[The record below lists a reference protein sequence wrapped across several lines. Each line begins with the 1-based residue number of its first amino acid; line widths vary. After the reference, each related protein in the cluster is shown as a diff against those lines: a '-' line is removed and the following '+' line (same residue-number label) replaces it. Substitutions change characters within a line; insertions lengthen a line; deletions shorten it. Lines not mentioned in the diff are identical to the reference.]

1 MKYILAF
8 IAALSF
14 FMPAQAQEPGP
25 DALVKTVTEEVLEIV
40 RTDKE
45 LKAGSSRRA
54 IELVE
59 ARVLPHFDFTHMTR
73 SAMGKNWRLATPA
86 QQKSLTEEFREL
98 LVRTYSKA
106 LTEYKS
112 QTISYKPFSM
122 KPGDADVTVRTEI
135 RQSGGGKPIEL
146 DYDLEK
152 ISGAWKVYDIK
163 VGGVSLVANYRDT
176 FTSEVSNGGVDGLVK
191 ALQGKNSQG
200 AAAGGKK

>member
-1 MKYILAF
+1 MKYLLAML
-8 IAALSF
+8 AAAIIWLPVS
-14 FMPAQAQEPGP
+14 AQEIAP
-25 DALVKTVTEEVLEIV
+25 DALVKNVTEEVLEIV

-45 LKAGSSRRA
+45 LKAGNSRRA
-54 IELVE
+54 VELVE

-73 SAMGKNWRLATPA
+73 SAMGKNWRQATPA
-86 QQKSLTEEFREL
+86 QQKVLTEEFREL

-112 QTISYKPFSM
+112 QTIAYKPFAM
-122 KPGDADVTVRTEI
+122 KPSDADVTVRTEI

-152 ISGAWKVYDIK
+152 VSGAWKVYDIK

-176 FTSEVSNGGVDGLVK
+176 FATEVSSGGVDGLIK

-200 AAAGGKK
+200 SAAAGKK